1 MDKLKHFLII
11 AIVTVAV
18 YLSFRYLLPLFLP
31 FIFAFLL
38 AWLLTPFVRLMSRKL
53 RFPVAFSSV
62 VGISIVLALL
72 CTALF
77 FLGRMAWEQLVRLGE
92 HFPEYQLIV
101 MAKVEE
107 ICNMADGLLGKTTGT
122 SKTYIFAEGGLLES
136 MSSKIVGSVTEFT
149 IDFAGILFSLLGT
162 LLIVFVTAVLILI
175 ERVNTKKEKQG
186 DMMSRILGKFSEA
199 GAAYLKTQFILM
211 LIVAAISS
219 VGLMLIGNPYGLL
232 IGLGIGA
239 MDAFPVLGSGM
250 ILGPWTVIT
259 FFNGNVKNGFILL
272 IIYAVCQVVR
282 EFLEPKLL
290 GDKLGV
296 KPVYTIMSMYVG
308 IKLFG
313 IAGFILGPLGL
324 VVIKSVASEIEESMD
339 FRYNKQKG
347 PVSRQ

>member
-1 MDKLKHFLII
+1 MEKIKHFLII

-18 YLSFRYLLPLFLP
+18 YLGFRYLLPLFLP

-38 AWLLTPFVRLMSRKL
+38 AWLLTPFVKLMSRKL

-62 VGISIVLALL
+62 LGITIVLAIL
-72 CTALF
+72 CTTIF
-77 FLGRMAWEQLVRLGE
+77 FFGRLAWEQVVRLSE
-92 HFPEYQLIV
+92 HFPEYQLIIIK
-101 MAKVEE
+101 KVED
-107 ICNMADGLLGKTTGT
+107 ICDMADGILGKTTGT
-122 SKTYIFAEGGLLES
+122 AQTYIFAEGGLLES
-136 MSSKIVGSVTEFT
+136 MSEKLVGSVTEFT
-149 IDFAGILFSLLGT
+149 IDVAGVLFSVLGT
-162 LLIVFVTAVLILI
+162 LLIVFVTAVLLLI
-175 ERVNTKKEKQG
+175 ERVNTKKEKQS

-219 VGLMLIGNPYGLL
+219 LGLMLIGNPYGLL

-250 ILGPWTVIT
+250 ILGPWTVVT
-259 FFNGNVKNGFILL
+259 FFNGNYKNGFILL

-296 KPVYTIMSMYVG
+296 KPVYTIMSMYIG

-313 IAGFILGPLGL
+313 LAGFILGPLGL
-324 VVIKSVASEIEESMD
+324 VVIKSVAAEFEESMD
-339 FRYNKQKG
+339 FRCNK
-347 PVSRQ
+347 